1 MPVAG
6 RSAAEPDGAVGTR
19 DDQPARSAR
28 RWLGVRE
35 RQLAPGRR
43 TLTTSEA
50 AAMLGVSV
58 PTIRLWADSGRVPCH
73 RTAGGHRRFEVEE
86 LADWLRSA
94 DAPPPRSVKAVPA
107 DLEFLP
113 CPLLARQLTA
123 RTEAVAQ
130 RLRDHPA
137 DAPDLPVPTPSA
149 TAALHDA
156 QRYVR
161 PLARALETGRL
172 GQLDERAEATG
183 LRGVVRGQEV
193 EVVLRDR
200 RLCAAVLAEAL
211 AARDEGADIEPGS
224 LDVLRAAVEAI
235 TAGLVRGMAEGLDP
249 LADQEPPPLPPAQP

>member
-1 MPVAG
+1 M
-6 RSAAEPDGAVGTR
+6 GTGH
-19 DDQPARSAR
+19 DQPARSAR

-94 DAPPPRSVKAVPA
+94 DAPPPRAVRSAPA

-113 CPLLARQLTA
+113 CPLLARYLTS
-123 RTEAVAQ
+123 RTEAVAD
-130 RLRDHPA
+130 RLRAHP
-137 DAPDLPVPTPSA
+137 DGAPALPVPPPGA

-172 GQLDERAEATG
+172 GQLDDRAEATG

-193 EVVLRDR
+193 DVVLRDR
-200 RLCAAVLAEAL
+200 RLSTAVLAEAQG
-211 AARDEGADIEPGS
+211 ARDRGVDIEEGS
-224 LDVLRAAVEAI
+224 IDVLRAAVEAI

-249 LADQEPPPLPPAQP
+249 LADQEPPPLPPAQA

>member
-1 MPVAG
+1 VGVA
-6 RSAAEPDGAVGTR
+6 

-58 PTIRLWADSGRVPCH
+58 PTIRMWADSGRVPCH

-94 DAPPPRSVKAVPA
+94 DAPPPRAVKPVTAE
-107 DLEFLP
+107 LEFIP
-113 CPLLARQLTA
+113 CPLLARYLTS

-130 RLRDHPA
+130 RLREHPG
-137 DAPDLPVPTPSA
+137 DAPALPVPEPSA

-193 EVVLRDR
+193 EVILRDR
-200 RLCAAVLAEAL
+200 RLSAAVMAEAIIG
-211 AARDEGADIEPGS
+211 RDSGAPIEEGSVGI
-224 LDVLRAAVEAI
+224 LRAAVEGI

-249 LADQEPPPLPPAQP
+249 LADQEPPPLPPAQPQG

>member
-1 MPVAG
+1 
-6 RSAAEPDGAVGTR
+6 
-19 DDQPARSAR
+19 
-28 RWLGVRE
+28 
-35 RQLAPGRR
+35 
-43 TLTTSEA
+43 
-50 AAMLGVSV
+50 MLGVSV

-86 LADWLRSA
+86 LADGLRSA

-107 DLEFLP
+107 DLEFIP
-113 CPLLARQLTA
+113 CPLMARHLTS

-130 RLRDHPA
+130 RLREHPA
-137 DAPDLPVPTPSA
+137 SAPGLPVPAPSA

-193 EVVLRDR
+193 EVILRDR
-200 RLCAAVLAEAL
+200 RLSAAVLAEAII
-211 AARDEGADIEPGS
+211 ARDAGVGIEDGS
-224 LDVLRAAVEAI
+224 VDVLRAVVEAI

-249 LADQEPPPLPPAQP
+249 LADQDPPPLAPAQA